1 MVSPYFWGY
10 FQSGQ
15 CGYFLLVRCQ
25 YFQILA
31 ISIGWLA
38 GVKIETN
45 GVNSNR
51 NSPTIAFAS
60 LSQGDDD
67 TKVVEVVVVH
77 LLQQENLL
85 KLSHGLLSI
94 YPENLTSVQIDATQ
108 ATYTTCPSSLNKL
121 RTLLT
126 IYDVVYFNEN

>member
-1 MVSPYFWGY
+1 MVSPYFWGE

-45 GVNSNR
+45 GVNSNC

-60 LSQGDDD
+60 LSQGDDE
-67 TKVVEVVVVH
+67 TKVVEVVVVR

-85 KLSHGLLSI
+85 QLSHGLLSI
-94 YPENLTSVQIDATQ
+94 CPENLTSVQTDATQ
-108 ATYTTCPSSLNKL
+108 ATYTTCPSSLNKS
-121 RTLLT
+121 RTLLCFSMK
-126 IYDVVYFNEN
+126 IENCAH

>member
-1 MVSPYFWGY
+1 M
-10 FQSGQ
+10 
-15 CGYFLLVRCQ
+15 
-25 YFQILA
+25 
-31 ISIGWLA
+31 
-38 GVKIETN
+38 KIETN